1 MHLTSLFTV
10 KTIFHSICLCLS
22 FGLALTLSAEEGV
35 LLPEP
40 TEPPFEV
47 GALPLESGYTI
58 ERKDAA
64 DLNFRIIE
72 NKMRLYWIDEDGL
85 IMEPAVD
92 AVTIRFDRRGL
103 RQTTRDYHRLK
114 RLSDDTALGSP
125 YFLIVPHRYYVTLVI
140 KPEGAKEV
148 ESYRFRYLPSMSEVK
163 QSAKE

>member
-64 DLNFRIIE
+64 DLNFRIT
-72 NKMRLYWIDEDGL
+72 GS
-85 IMEPAVD
+85 
-92 AVTIRFDRRGL
+92 
-103 RQTTRDYHRLK
+103 TRM
-114 RLSDDTALGSP
+114 A
-125 YFLIVPHRYYVTLVI
+125 
-140 KPEGAKEV
+140 
-148 ESYRFRYLPSMSEVK
+148 
-163 QSAKE
+163 